1 MAYKLNKTDGSL
13 LVELVD
19 GRLDTTSADINLIGK
34 NYQGFGES
42 INENFI
48 KMLENFSN
56 TTAPGS
62 PIRGQLWYDTS
73 TGRLKVYDGVTFRST
88 DSTIYSATQ
97 PTELIAG
104 DIWIDG
110 AKDQM
115 FFWNGT
121 ETILVGP
128 DYDKSQSRTGDF
140 VETIKDTLGQNR
152 VVIKRFING
161 AIVGIETKD
170 AFTPFPTIAGFT
182 NLQVGFNISSAF
194 SNYTFTGSATSAK
207 NLIDDFGNVYDQNSF
222 LSADSN
228 DTTTGYI
235 IIKNDNGL
243 YLGDDLD
250 LNIRQDGAVTNFK
263 IQKSNQDLKL
273 AFNSNNL
280 EDSVYFDSSE
290 KKVGFFQ
297 NALPQY
303 TVDIAGDL
311 RVTGNILVEGDT
323 TSLDVATLRVEDKQI
338 ELAITD
344 DSTLI
349 SDIDADDAGIV
360 VRVSGDDKRW
370 TWSYDTDNWT
380 SSHGIALNK
389 LNDSYFIGTAN
400 VLSLDT
406 LGSSVVNSSLTTVGK
421 LTNLQIGG
429 GSDTMTITD
438 DTISTTKG
446 LQITSVDAIELTNAK
461 QIKNVA
467 TPTANNDVTN
477 KKYVDDAI
485 LSQPVVM
492 GLDVTGIGTTYNP
505 GSYGDGTCDDVLL
518 VNIATLLSEI
528 STPSTDRNGTVA
540 NIHAYYYTATTDP
553 IDVNSGVS
561 KTLTAVDSAGVQN
574 VNVIGDFAITDPTA
588 TVNLT
593 ITRITISMEIASALW
608 APTTGEISTSAV

>member
-56 TTAPGS
+56 TTAPSS

-121 ETILVGP
+121 ETVLVGP
-128 DYDKSQSRTGDF
+128 DYNKSQSRTGDF
-140 VETIKDTLGQNR
+140 VETLKDTLGQNR

-170 AFTPFPTIAGFT
+170 AFTPFPAIAGFT

-263 IQKSNQDLKL
+263 IQKSNQDLKI

-349 SDIDADDAGIV
+349 SDIDADDAGMV
-360 VRVSGDDKRW
+360 VRVAGDDKRW
-370 TWSYDTDNWT
+370 TWIYDTDNWT

-446 LQITSVDAIELTNAK
+446 LQITSVNAIELTNAK

-467 TPTANNDVTN
+467 APTANNDVTN
-477 KKYVDDAI
+477 KKYVDDAV

-492 GLDVTGIGTTYNP
+492 GLDITGIGTTYNP

-518 VNIATLLSEI
+518 VNIATILAEI

-540 NIHAYYYTATTDP
+540 SIHAYYYTATTDP
-553 IDVNSGVS
+553 IDVNSGIS

-593 ITRITISMEIASALW
+593 ITRLTISMEIASALW

>member
-34 NYQGFGES
+34 NNQGFGES

-56 TTAPGS
+56 TTAPSS

-121 ETILVGP
+121 ETVLVGP

-140 VETIKDTLGQNR
+140 VETLKDTLGQNR

-170 AFTPFPTIAGFT
+170 AFTPFPAIAGFT

-263 IQKSNQDLKL
+263 IQKSNQDLKI

-297 NALPQY
+297 SALPQY

-349 SDIDADDAGIV
+349 SDIDADDAGMV

-467 TPTANNDVTN
+467 APTANNDVTN
-477 KKYVDDAI
+477 KKYVDDAV
-485 LSQPVVM
+485 LSQPLVM
-492 GLDVTGIGTTYNP
+492 GLDITGIGTTYNP

-518 VNIATLLSEI
+518 VNISTILAEI
-528 STPSTDRNGTVA
+528 SAPSTDRNGTVA
-540 NIHAYYYTATTDP
+540 SIHAYYYTATTDP
-553 IDVNSGVS
+553 IDVNSGIS

-593 ITRITISMEIASALW
+593 ITRLTISMEIASALW

>member
-56 TTAPGS
+56 TTAPSS

-121 ETILVGP
+121 ETVLVGP
-128 DYDKSQSRTGDF
+128 DYNKSQSRTGDF
-140 VETIKDTLGQNR
+140 VETIKDTLGQNK

-303 TVDIAGDL
+303 TVDIKGDL

-421 LTNLQIGG
+421 LVSLQIGG
-429 GSDTMTITD
+429 GTDTMTITD

-467 TPTANNDVTN
+467 APTANNDVTN
-477 KKYVDDAI
+477 KKYVDDAV

-492 GLDVTGIGTTYNP
+492 GLDITGIGTTYNP

-518 VNIATLLSEI
+518 VNIATILSEI

-540 NIHAYYYTATTDP
+540 SIHAYYYTATTDP
-553 IDVNSGVS
+553 IDVQSGIS

-593 ITRITISMEIASALW
+593 ITRLTISMEIASALW

>member
-56 TTAPGS
+56 TTAPSS

-121 ETILVGP
+121 ETVLVGP

-349 SDIDADDAGIV
+349 SDIDADDAGMV

-446 LQITSVDAIELTNAK
+446 LQITSVNAIELTNAK

-467 TPTANNDVTN
+467 APTANNDVTN
-477 KKYVDDAI
+477 KKYVDDAV

-492 GLDVTGIGTTYNP
+492 GLDITGIGTTYNP

-518 VNIATLLSEI
+518 VNIATILAEI

-540 NIHAYYYTATTDP
+540 SIHAYYYTATTDP
-553 IDVNSGVS
+553 IDVNSGIS

-593 ITRITISMEIASALW
+593 ITRLTISMEIASALW

>member
-56 TTAPGS
+56 TTAPSS

-121 ETILVGP
+121 ETVLVGP
-128 DYDKSQSRTGDF
+128 DYNKSQSRTGDF
-140 VETIKDTLGQNR
+140 VETIKDTLGQNK

-297 NALPQY
+297 SALPQY

-349 SDIDADDAGIV
+349 SDIDADDAGMV

-467 TPTANNDVTN
+467 APTANNDVTN
-477 KKYVDDAI
+477 KKYVDDAV
-485 LSQPVVM
+485 LSQPIVM

-518 VNIATLLSEI
+518 VNIATLLAEI

-540 NIHAYYYTATTDP
+540 SIHAYYYTATTDP
-553 IDVNSGVS
+553 IDVNSGIT

-593 ITRITISMEIASALW
+593 ITRLTISMEIASALW

>member
-56 TTAPGS
+56 TTAPSS

-121 ETILVGP
+121 ETVLVGP

-140 VETIKDTLGQNR
+140 VETLKDTLGQNR

-170 AFTPFPTIAGFT
+170 AFTPFPAIAGFT

-263 IQKSNQDLKL
+263 IQKSNQDLKI

-297 NALPQY
+297 SALPQY

-349 SDIDADDAGIV
+349 SDIDADDAGMV

-467 TPTANNDVTN
+467 APTANNDVTN
-477 KKYVDDAI
+477 KKYVDDAV
-485 LSQPVVM
+485 LSQPLVM
-492 GLDVTGIGTTYNP
+492 GLDITGIGTTYNP
-505 GSYGDGTCDDVLL
+505 GSYGDRTCDDVLL
-518 VNIATLLSEI
+518 VNISTILAEI
-528 STPSTDRNGTVA
+528 SAPSTDRNGTVA
-540 NIHAYYYTATTDP
+540 SIHAYYYTATTDP
-553 IDVNSGVS
+553 IDVNSGIS

-593 ITRITISMEIASALW
+593 ITRLTISMEIASALW

>member
-56 TTAPGS
+56 TTAPSS

-121 ETILVGP
+121 ETVLVGP

-140 VETIKDTLGQNR
+140 VETIKDTLGQNK

-170 AFTPFPTIAGFT
+170 AFTPFPAIAGFT

-263 IQKSNQDLKL
+263 IQKSNQDLKI

-297 NALPQY
+297 SALPQY

-349 SDIDADDAGIV
+349 SDIDADDAGMV

-467 TPTANNDVTN
+467 APTANNDVTN
-477 KKYVDDAI
+477 KKYVDDAV
-485 LSQPVVM
+485 LSQPIVM

-518 VNIATLLSEI
+518 VNIATLLAEI

-540 NIHAYYYTATTDP
+540 SIHAYYYTATTDP
-553 IDVNSGVS
+553 IDVNSGIT

-593 ITRITISMEIASALW
+593 ITRLTISMEIASALW

>member
-1 MAYKLNKTDGSL
+1 M
-13 LVELVD
+13 
-19 GRLDTTSADINLIGK
+19 
-34 NYQGFGES
+34 
-42 INENFI
+42 
-48 KMLENFSN
+48 
-56 TTAPGS
+56 
-62 PIRGQLWYDTS
+62 
-73 TGRLKVYDGVTFRST
+73 
-88 DSTIYSATQ
+88 
-97 PTELIAG
+97 
-104 DIWIDG
+104 
-110 AKDQM
+110 
-115 FFWNGT
+115 
-121 ETILVGP
+121 
-128 DYDKSQSRTGDF
+128 
-140 VETIKDTLGQNR
+140 
-152 VVIKRFING
+152 
-161 AIVGIETKD
+161 
-170 AFTPFPTIAGFT
+170 
-182 NLQVGFNISSAF
+182 
-194 SNYTFTGSATSAK
+194 
-207 NLIDDFGNVYDQNSF
+207 
-222 LSADSN
+222 
-228 DTTTGYI
+228 
-235 IIKNDNGL
+235 
-243 YLGDDLD
+243 
-250 LNIRQDGAVTNFK
+250 
-263 IQKSNQDLKL
+263 
-273 AFNSNNL
+273 
-280 EDSVYFDSSE
+280 
-290 KKVGFFQ
+290 
-297 NALPQY
+297 
-303 TVDIAGDL
+303 

-421 LTNLQIGG
+421 LVSLQIGG
-429 GSDTMTITD
+429 GTDTMTITD

-467 TPTANNDVTN
+467 APTANNDVTN
-477 KKYVDDAI
+477 KKYVDDAV

-492 GLDVTGIGTTYNP
+492 GLDITGIGTTYNP

-518 VNIATLLSEI
+518 VNIATILSEI

-540 NIHAYYYTATTDP
+540 SIHAYYYTATTDP
-553 IDVNSGVS
+553 IDVQSGIS

-593 ITRITISMEIASALW
+593 ITRLTISMEIASALW

>member
-56 TTAPGS
+56 TTAPSS

-121 ETILVGP
+121 ETVLVGP

-140 VETIKDTLGQNR
+140 VETLKDTLGQNR

-170 AFTPFPTIAGFT
+170 AFTPFPAIAGFT

-263 IQKSNQDLKL
+263 IQKSNQDLKI

-297 NALPQY
+297 SALPQY

-349 SDIDADDAGIV
+349 SDIDADDAGMV

-467 TPTANNDVTN
+467 APTANNDVTN
-477 KKYVDDAI
+477 KKYVDDAV

-492 GLDVTGIGTTYNP
+492 GLDITGIGTTYNP

-518 VNIATLLSEI
+518 VNISTILAEI
-528 STPSTDRNGTVA
+528 SAPSTDRNGTVA
-540 NIHAYYYTATTDP
+540 SIHAYYYTATTDP
-553 IDVNSGVS
+553 IDVNSGIS

-593 ITRITISMEIASALW
+593 ITRLTISMEIASALW